1 MHLFKSADEATRT
14 GLDFMNLHGVALAL
28 LLVPA
33 VAAAGLALGEVR
45 IAGVRLGVGG
55 VLFVGLAAGQLGFTV
70 DSTILT
76 FVREFG
82 LVLFVYGIGISI
94 GPGFFE
100 AFKRNGLVLNSL
112 ALSIV
117 LLGAL
122 LAVAIHH
129 LVKIDLTVMLGL
141 LAGATTNTPSL
152 AASQQVLADLG
163 AEADSVA
170 TTGKAYALA
179 YPFGIIGILLSMLAV
194 RAALRIDVKAEGAA
208 FEKDRRGDHSAV
220 EGIKIEIRN
229 PAVIGCRVR
238 DLDELEAMGVVLS
251 RVLHDGQQHVISP
264 DDTLAL
270 GDVVYAVGPRHR
282 RGRLLRLLGPISH
295 IDLKAMSSSDIHWER
310 FVVTHTGALG
320 KTLAELDL
328 RRRFGAVVTR
338 VNRADHELVA
348 DGHLSLQFGD
358 ILTVVGSPAAM
369 KDIEPV
375 VGNRSRALQET
386 QLVPIFLGIALGILA
401 GSVPIAIPGLPA
413 AVKLGLAGG
422 PLVVAILLARIGH
435 LGPLV
440 WYMPPAANH
449 LLRDFGIALFLAAV
463 GLKSGAGFLDL
474 VFSGDGLM
482 WMAAGAIITVVPLL
496 AVALIGRA
504 LTHLNYLSLCGVL
517 AGSMTDPPAL
527 VFAQRMSTSEAAT
540 LSYATVYPLV
550 MVARVVA
557 PQLIALLLWPG

>member
-1 MHLFKSADEATRT
+1 MS
-14 GLDFMNLHGVALAL
+14 LHGVALAL
-28 LLVPA
+28 LVVPA
-33 VAAAGLALGEVR
+33 VAAAGLALGEIR
-45 IAGVRLGVGG
+45 LAGVRLGVGG
-55 VLFVGLAAGQLGFTV
+55 VLFAGLATGQLGFAV
-70 DSTILT
+70 DETILM

-100 AFKRNGLVLNSL
+100 AFKRNGLTLNGM

-129 LVKIDLTVMLGL
+129 IAKIDLPVVLGL

-152 AASQQVLADLG
+152 AASQQVIADLG
-163 AEADSVA
+163 GEAGGVA
-170 TTGKAYALA
+170 ATGKAYALA
-179 YPFGIIGILLSMLAV
+179 YPFGIIGILLSMSAV
-194 RAALRIDVKAEGAA
+194 RLAFGIDVAAEGTA
-208 FEKDRRGDHSAV
+208 FESTRRGDQSAV
-220 EGIKIEIRN
+220 EGINIEIRN
-229 PAVIGCRVR
+229 PAVVGCRVR
-238 DLDELEAMGVVLS
+238 DLDELEAMGVLLS

-270 GDVVYAVGPRHR
+270 GDVVYAVGPRSR
-282 RGRLLRLLGPISH
+282 RGRLLRLLGPISQ
-295 IDLKAMSSSDIHWER
+295 IDLKAMSSSDIHLER
-310 FVVTHTGALG
+310 FVVTHTAALG
-320 KTLAELDL
+320 NTLAELDL

-358 ILTVVGSPAAM
+358 ILTVVGSTAAM
-369 KDIEPV
+369 KDIEAV

-413 AVKLGLAGG
+413 PVKLGLAGG
-422 PLVVAILLARIGH
+422 PLLIAIALARIGH

-474 VFSGDGLM
+474 VLRGDGLM
-482 WMAAGAIITVVPLL
+482 WMALAAIITIVPLL
-496 AVALIGRA
+496 VVAIIGRV
-504 LTHLNYLSLCGVL
+504 LTQLNYLSLCGML

-527 VFAQRMSTSEAAT
+527 AFAQRMSTSEAPT

-550 MVARVVA
+550 MIARVVA
-557 PQLIALLLWPG
+557 PQVLALSLWTT